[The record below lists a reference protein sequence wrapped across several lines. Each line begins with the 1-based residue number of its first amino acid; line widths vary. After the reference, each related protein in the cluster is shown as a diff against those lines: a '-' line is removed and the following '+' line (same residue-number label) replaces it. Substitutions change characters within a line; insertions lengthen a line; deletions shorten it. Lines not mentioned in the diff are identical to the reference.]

1 MTYDSG
7 DFAAL
12 TKQAF
17 DLADGK
23 GFARRKRESRKR
35 GKLRGFGI
43 GNFLEVTAP
52 PSKELA
58 AIVFNAG
65 GTVALS
71 TGTLDF
77 GMVESPGGIS
87 PPGAPRTVREPLDS
101 HGSRCSAVAMP

>member
-1 MTYDSG
+1 MTYDCG

-17 DLADGK
+17 ELADGK
-23 GFARRKRESRKR
+23 GFAQRKRESRKR

-58 AIVFNAG
+58 GISFNAD
-65 GTVALS
+65 GTV
-71 TGTLDF
+71 TLTDRHARF
-77 GMVESPGGIS
+77 RHG
-87 PPGAPRTVREPLDS
+87 PRHAVCA
-101 HGSRCSAVAMP
+101 GS